1 MDKADTGIA
10 KEIQSLVVPEHP
22 DEGVPW
28 LPTVLA
34 QLSRVEVEGA
44 AQGEKGAG
52 GKATHPKIIRVGPGP
67 VEEFIRNQGLASWF
81 GAQRPVG

>member
-1 MDKADTGIA
+1 MDKTDPWISEKTSAVMLA
-10 KEIQSLVVPEHP
+10 QHP
-22 DEGVPW
+22 DEGVPG
-28 LPTVLA
+28 LPAVIV
-34 QLSRVEVEGA
+34 QLPRVKVDGA

-67 VEEFIRNQGLASWF
+67 VEEFIRNQRLASCF